1 MVPGGRC
8 RPNGLQAFDG
18 SGISMHQLDVA
29 GAGLSHAAAEP
40 PLLDPGI
47 KRWLGHADLLSQLTD
62 RPLVGLTCDLRLA
75 TPIFGFDD
83 TSFDQQMM
91 NHRRIEGVAAFGG
104 TPAFSI

>member
-1 MVPGGRC
+1 MPGGRY
-8 RPNGLQAFDG
+8 RPNGLQAVDG
-18 SGISMHQLDVA
+18 SGISVHELDLA
-29 GAGLSHAAAEP
+29 GAGLGHAAAEP

-47 KRWLGHADLLSQLTD
+47 QRRFGHADLFCQFAD

-75 TPIFGFDD
+75 APIFGFDD

-104 TPAFSI
+104 TPAFSV